1 LLRSCESCAL
11 VRVVRLPG
19 AEWGKQ
25 TRGVRIVGVGDG
37 VLREENSVGNLEKA
51 LAEVCSG

>member
-1 LLRSCESCAL
+1 

-19 AEWGKQ
+19 AERGKQ
-25 TRGVRIVGVGDG
+25 TRGGRIVRVGDG
-37 VLREENSVGNLEKA
+37 VLREESSVGNLETA

>member
-1 LLRSCESCAL
+1 